1 MSFSRSVIFVIL
13 IISLSSL
20 CSFLVYNTIIVNRD
34 SNTTYLTNK
43 KTFELKYRVNIINSI
58 LLAKEI
64 SIFHK
69 DIENDPI
76 KLEEKKYLSKLTN
89 KPSFNFSS
97 FKLQNINNKL
107 FLIATSENKKAIGL
121 CKALS
126 YYYHN
131 QEAKTLQSFKRHK
144 ITIIKNISDIE
155 LLSKKNN
162 LLKNDCVTI
171 KEKEEYIH
179 YYKIGE
185 NK

>member
-1 MSFSRSVIFVIL
+1 MSFLRWIFFIVS

-43 KTFELKYRVNIINSI
+43 KIFELKYRINIINSI

-69 DIENDPI
+69 KLESDPI
-76 KLEEKKYLSKLTN
+76 KIEEKNYLSKLTN

-97 FKLQNINNKL
+97 FKLININNKL
-107 FLIATSENKKAIGL
+107 FLISISENKKAIGL

-131 QEAKTLQSFKRHK
+131 QEAKTLQSFRRHK
-144 ITIIKNISDIE
+144 ITIIKDISDIE
-155 LLSKKNN
+155 LLSKKYN

-171 KEKEEYIH
+171 KEKEQYIH

-185 NK
+185 TK